1 MGSLNDSRFQLRP
14 TDGAEGASLRRIA
27 EGAAFMNASGF
38 ATVNPATGDQI
49 ATFSFFTPAQIET
62 VVASAD
68 KSFRSFRK
76 LSVHKR
82 AQLFVDLGTALRK
95 QKARLAT
102 VISTEMGKILSEA
115 EAEIDKCAHEADWYA
130 EHGPKIMADEPA
142 ATGTVNAYVSYL
154 PLGPILAVMPWNFP
168 IWQLTRMAIPTMLAG
183 NVVLVKHSRNTQ
195 GSSLE
200 FERVMLEAGFPAGV
214 FQNLILK
221 RADVAR
227 VINDRR
233 VQGASVTGSVG
244 AGSAVA
250 SEAGKVIKKTVMELG
265 GSDAFIVCEDADIPR
280 AVAAGIRGRFHN
292 AGQVCLAAKRFIL
305 VGKIADEFE
314 GSFVEAAKA
323 LRVGDPFDP
332 AMDMGPMARA
342 DLRDSLHQQVE
353 GSIARGA
360 RVLCGGKPVAAKGA
374 FYPPTVLSGV
384 TEGMPAFDEE
394 TFGPVAALTR
404 VPDIEAAVRAANAS
418 QFGLSGNL
426 WTRDVD
432 MARTVARDLYTG
444 GVFINGVTATD
455 PRVPVGG
462 VKNSGY
468 GRELSHFGAHA
479 FVNAQTVWIENA

>member
-1 MGSLNDSRFQLRP
+1 
-14 TDGAEGASLRRIA
+14 
-27 EGAAFMNASGF
+27 MNKAGF
-38 ATVNPATGDQI
+38 ATVNPSTGEEI
-49 ATFSFFTPAQIET
+49 EAFSYFTPEQTEK

-68 KSFRSFRK
+68 KSFQSFRK

-82 AQLFVDLGTALRK
+82 AQLFANLGNTLRNN
-95 QKARLAT
+95 KAQLAKVVT
-102 VISTEMGKILSEA
+102 VEMGKIFSEA
-115 EAEIDKCAHEADWYA
+115 EAEIEKCAHEADWYA
-130 EHGPKIMADEPA
+130 ENGPQMMADEPA
-142 ATGTVNAYVSYL
+142 PTGTVNAYVSFL
-154 PLGPILAVMPWNFP
+154 PFGPILAIMPWNFP

-183 NVVLVKHSRNTQ
+183 NVVLVKHSPNTQ
-195 GSSLE
+195 RSSLE
-200 FERVMLEAGFPAGV
+200 FERVMREAGFPEGV

-221 RADVAR
+221 RDDVVD
-227 VINDRR
+227 VINDGR
-233 VQGASVTGSVG
+233 VQGASVTGSVR

-265 GSDAFIVCEDADIPR
+265 GSDAFIVCEDADIPK
-280 AVAAGIRGRFHN
+280 AVAAGISARFHN

-314 GSFVEAAKA
+314 RLYVETATS
-323 LRVGDPFDP
+323 LRVGDPFNS
-332 AMDMGPMARA
+332 AMDLGPMARA
-342 DLRDSLHQQVE
+342 DLRDSLHKQVE
-353 GSIARGA
+353 ASIAKGA
-360 RVLCGGKPVAAKGA
+360 RLLCGGKPVEGKGA

-404 VPDIEAAVRAANAS
+404 VPDIDSAVRAANAS

-426 WTRDVD
+426 WTRDVAL
-432 MARTVARDLYTG
+432 ARTVARDLYTG
-444 GVFINGVTATD
+444 GVFINGFTATD

-479 FVNAQTVWIENA
+479 FVNVQTVWIENA

>member
-1 MGSLNDSRFQLRP
+1 MS
-14 TDGAEGASLRRIA
+14 T
-27 EGAAFMNASGF
+27 SGF
-38 ATVNPATGDQI
+38 TTVNPSTGAEI
-49 ATFSFFTPAQIET
+49 ETFSFFNPAQTEE
-62 VVASAD
+62 VVARAD
-68 KSFRSFRK
+68 KSFQSFRK

-82 AQLFVDLGTALRK
+82 AQLFMDLGNALRK
-95 QKARLAT
+95 NKAQLAK
-102 VISTEMGKILSEA
+102 VITTEMGKLFSEA
-115 EAEIDKCAHEADWYA
+115 EAEVEKCAHEADWYA

-142 ATGTVNAYVSYL
+142 PTGTVNAYVSYL
-154 PLGPILAVMPWNFP
+154 PLGPILAIMPWNFP

-183 NVVLVKHSRNTQ
+183 NVVLVKHSPNTQ
-195 GSSLE
+195 RSSLE
-200 FERVMLEAGFPAGV
+200 FERVMLEAGFPEGV

-221 RADVAR
+221 RDDIVN
-227 VINDRR
+227 VINDAR
-233 VQGASVTGSVG
+233 VQGASVTGSVR

-265 GSDAFIVCEDADIPR
+265 GSDAFIVCEDADIPK

-305 VGKIADEFE
+305 IGKVADEFE
-314 GSFVEAAKA
+314 RSFVEAAES
-323 LRVGDPFDP
+323 LRVGDPFNST
-332 AMDMGPMARA
+332 MDLGPMARA
-342 DLRDSLHQQVE
+342 DLRDSLHKQVE
-353 GSIARGA
+353 GTIAKGA
-360 RVLCGGKPVAAKGA
+360 RLLCGGKPVESKGA

-394 TFGPVAALTR
+394 TFGPVAAITR
-404 VPDIEAAVRAANAS
+404 VPDVDAAVRAANAS

-426 WTRDVD
+426 WTRDID
-432 MARTVARDLYTG
+432 LARKIARDLYTG
-444 GVFINGVTATD
+444 GVFINGVTASD